1 MAKCEICGK
10 GSQFGHNVSHSKKAT
25 RRQFKPNIKKV
36 RVRID
41 GEMRRVRICTR
52 CLRTLNKV

>member
-1 MAKCEICGK
+1 MAKCEMCGK

-41 GEMRRVRICTR
+41 GEMRRVKICTR